1 VPDPISSSTPTP
13 GPNQCLEDDG
23 GLSGGVCPNP
33 ATTAFGGD
41 SSAVGGPA
49 TEPSACEAPN
59 AVWSLV
65 QQFPAAAFAKASVAG
80 RQPDSTSVV
89 GYDHTGP
96 SPEGDSQRSEVA
108 FVKSSNPSGA
118 LQGSSLEVLGV
129 VAQSGAQSNHELIA
143 MRSTLALSHAGF
155 GLAVTADGPSLRAS
169 LGVHND
175 DGSLGGNLGLGGN
188 ALGFEA
194 TLSTPVGSVTYGDGL
209 SLAASGSIGVR
220 DADHDG
226 KPEYCAK
233 VSLPAYTFGVCLE
246 KFW

>member
-1 VPDPISSSTPTP
+1 VPDPISSSTRSAA
-13 GPNQCLEDDG
+13 PNQCLDDDSVGG
-23 GLSGGVCPNP
+23 GLCPNP
-33 ATTAFGGD
+33 AA
-41 SSAVGGPA
+41 A
-49 TEPSACEAPN
+49 EPNACEAPN

-65 QQFPAAAFAKASVAG
+65 QQFAPSAVAKASTAG
-80 RQPDSTSVV
+80 QHADSASVV

-96 SPEGDSQRSEVA
+96 SAEGDSQRAEVA

-129 VAQSGAQSNHELIA
+129 VAQAGKQDNHELIA
-143 MRSTLALSHAGF
+143 MRSTLALSRAGF
-155 GLAVTADGPSLRAS
+155 GLSVITDGPSLRAN
-169 LGVHND
+169 LGVHDD
-175 DGSLGGNLGLGGN
+175 DGSLGGNVGLGAN

-226 KPEYCAK
+226 KPEFCTK
-233 VSLPAYTFGVCLE
+233 FSIPAYTFGACLE